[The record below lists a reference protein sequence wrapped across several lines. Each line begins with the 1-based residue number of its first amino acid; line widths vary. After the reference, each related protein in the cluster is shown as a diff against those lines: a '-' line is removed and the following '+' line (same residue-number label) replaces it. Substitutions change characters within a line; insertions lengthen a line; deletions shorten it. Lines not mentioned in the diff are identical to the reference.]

1 MIPRSRGTGATVLLG
16 SLGVAFSLLASSCA
30 PAAAPAP
37 APAAPP
43 AASAPAPAAA
53 PPRPAAPAQPSA
65 PSAAPAATPTR
76 AAGAAAT
83 PSPAS
88 RPASPAAATPKK
100 GGILTITVYSDPP
113 HYDTTVGSFSIVATA
128 GMMHAGLLR
137 YDMQDNGKMVPDLA
151 ASWDVAGDDKQ
162 YTFRLQKNAKWH
174 DGKPVT
180 ADDVKYTMEKRIK
193 PDPGGLQDTSD
204 FDAVKSIE
212 VVDANTVKVSLSQ
225 PSYSFLP
232 ALAGAQRNPILPKH
246 LLEKSKNYRKE
257 TVGAGAF
264 KFKQHAPGVVFEVE
278 RFKDYFL
285 PGLPY
290 LDGIRGALIEDA
302 GTRLAALR
310 THRVQLTTLGVG
322 GIQPTDMPIIQQVKG
337 ITVVPYATGSFFHV
351 MPNPNVKPWN
361 DIRVRRAAHL
371 AIDRTDVNKL
381 VKQGTGFVG
390 GFLLRPNEFARP
402 IEYYEK
408 LPGYR
413 LPKDQDIAEA
423 KRLMAEAGYPN
434 GFKTNVLVRR
444 SGFGPALSEVLRQ
457 QWLKIGIDA
466 TLDIQPQA
474 IEADR
479 RYAEQWDVIAYG
491 AGAGIMDPDASLGRG
506 VLNPL
511 FTFGKTDK
519 KAQELF
525 TRQGMTLDPA
535 KRKIILQELEDYMFE
550 QLPAF
555 PFFYDSGPQAVWNEV
570 KGYGVPDGIYSIHN
584 YVTVWLDQ

>member
-1 MIPRSRGTGATVLLG
+1 MKRRTQGTRSMVFLGTL
-16 SLGVAFSLLASSCA
+16 VAALALVVASCA
-30 PAAAPAP
+30 PAATPAP
-37 APAAPP
+37 APAAPQ
-43 AASAPAPAAA
+43 APAPAAA
-53 PPRPAAPAQPSA
+53 PSRPAAPAPAQPSA
-65 PSAAPAATPTR
+65 PSAAPAASPTR
-76 AAGAAAT
+76 TAAPAA
-83 PSPAS
+83 PSPA
-88 RPASPAAATPKK
+88 PQFAAPAAATPKR

-128 GMMHAGLLR
+128 GIMHAGLLR

-151 ASWDVAGDDKQ
+151 ASWDVAGDNKQ
-162 YTFRLQKNAKWH
+162 YTFHLQKNARWH

-180 ADDVKYTMEKRIK
+180 ADDVKYTLEKRIK
-193 PDPGGLQDTSD
+193 PDPGGLQDTTD

-212 VVDANTVKVSLSQ
+212 IVDASTVKVSLSQ

-232 ALAGAQRNPILPKH
+232 ALAGSQRNPILPKH
-246 LLEKSKNYRKE
+246 ILEKSKNYRKE

-264 KFKQHAPGVVFEVE
+264 KFKQHAPGVLFEVE

-322 GIQPTDMPIIQQVKG
+322 GIQPTDMPVVQQIKG
-337 ITVVPYATGSFFHV
+337 INVVPYATGSFFHT

-361 DIRVRRAAHL
+361 DIRVRRAGHL
-371 AIDRTDVNKL
+371 AIDRTEVNQL

-390 GFLLRPNEFARP
+390 GFLLRPNQFARP

-423 KRLMAEAGYPN
+423 KRLLAEAGYPN

-444 SGFGPALSEVLRQ
+444 SGFGPQLSEVLRQ

-474 IEADR
+474 VEADR

-491 AGAGIMDPDASLGRG
+491 AGAGIMDPDSSLSRG

-519 KAQELF
+519 KSQDLM
-525 TRQGMTLDPA
+525 TRQSLTLDPA
-535 KRKIILQELEDYMFE
+535 KRKVILQELEDYLFE

-570 KGYGVPDGIYSIHN
+570 KGYGIPDGIYSIHN
-584 YVTVWLDQ
+584 YVTVWLNQ

>member
-1 MIPRSRGTGATVLLG
+1 MIPRSRGTRATVILG

-43 AASAPAPAAA
+43 AASAPAPAAV

-65 PSAAPAATPTR
+65 PSAAPAATP
-76 AAGAAAT
+76 
-83 PSPAS
+83 SPAP

-162 YTFRLQKNAKWH
+162 YTFRLQKNARWH

-180 ADDVKYTMEKRIK
+180 ADDVKYTLEKRIK

-212 VVDANTVKVSLSQ
+212 IVDASTVKVSLSQ

-246 LLEKSKNYRKE
+246 ILEKSKNYRKE

-264 KFKQHAPGVVFEVE
+264 KFKQHAPGVLFEVE

-290 LDGIRGALIEDA
+290 LDGVRAALIADA
-302 GTRLAALR
+302 ATRLAALR
-310 THRVQLTTLGVG
+310 THRVQITALGAAG
-322 GIQPTDMPIIQQVKG
+322 QQPTDMPVIQQIKG
-337 ITVVPYATGSFFHV
+337 ITTYSYATGSFF
-351 MPNPNVKPWN
+351 
-361 DIRVRRAAHL
+361 
-371 AIDRTDVNKL
+371 
-381 VKQGTGFVG
+381 
-390 GFLLRPNEFARP
+390 
-402 IEYYEK
+402 
-408 LPGYR
+408 
-413 LPKDQDIAEA
+413 
-423 KRLMAEAGYPN
+423 
-434 GFKTNVLVRR
+434 
-444 SGFGPALSEVLRQ
+444 
-457 QWLKIGIDA
+457 
-466 TLDIQPQA
+466 QA
-474 IEADR
+474 
-479 RYAEQWDVIAYG
+479 
-491 AGAGIMDPDASLGRG
+491 
-506 VLNPL
+506 
-511 FTFGKTDK
+511 
-519 KAQELF
+519 
-525 TRQGMTLDPA
+525 
-535 KRKIILQELEDYMFE
+535 
-550 QLPAF
+550 
-555 PFFYDSGPQAVWNEV
+555 
-570 KGYGVPDGIYSIHN
+570 
-584 YVTVWLDQ
+584 

>member
-1 MIPRSRGTGATVLLG
+1 
-16 SLGVAFSLLASSCA
+16 
-30 PAAAPAP
+30 
-37 APAAPP
+37 
-43 AASAPAPAAA
+43 
-53 PPRPAAPAQPSA
+53 
-65 PSAAPAATPTR
+65 
-76 AAGAAAT
+76 
-83 PSPAS
+83 
-88 RPASPAAATPKK
+88 
-100 GGILTITVYSDPP
+100 
-113 HYDTTVGSFSIVATA
+113 VGSVGIVATA

-151 ASWDVAGDDKQ
+151 ASWDIAGDNKQ
-162 YTFRLQKNAKWH
+162 YTFHLQKNARWH

-180 ADDVKYTMEKRIK
+180 ADDVKYTLEKRIN

-204 FDAVKSIE
+204 FDAVTSIE
-212 VVDANTVKVSLSQ
+212 VVDASTVKISLSQ

-246 LLEKSKNYRKE
+246 ILEKSKNYRKQ

-264 KFKQHAPGVVFEVE
+264 KFKQHAPGVLFEVE
-278 RFKDYFL
+278 RFKDYFI

-322 GIQPTDMPIIQQVKG
+322 GIQPTDMPVIQQVKG
-337 ITVVPYATGSFFHV
+337 ITVVPYATGSFFHT

-371 AIDRTDVNKL
+371 ALNRTEINQL

-390 GFLLRPNEFARP
+390 GFILTPNQFARP
-402 IEYYEK
+402 AEYYAK

-423 KRLMAEAGYPN
+423 KRLLAEAGYPN
-434 GFKTNVLVRR
+434 GFKTNVLVRK
-444 SGFGPALSEVLRQ
+444 SSFIPDLSQVLRQ
-457 QWLKIGIDA
+457 QWLKIGIEA
-466 TLDIQPQA
+466 TLDIQPVA
-474 IEADR
+474 VEADR
-479 RYAEQWDVIAYG
+479 RYTEQWDVLSYG
-491 AGAGIMDPDASLGRG
+491 SGSGIMDPDSSLSRG

-511 FTFGKTDK
+511 FTFGRIDK
-519 KAQELF
+519 KAMELF
-525 TRQGMTLDPA
+525 RLQSQTLDPA
-535 KRKIILQELEDYMFE
+535 KRKAVLWELEDYLFE
-550 QLPAF
+550 QLPTF
-555 PFFYDSGPQAVWNEV
+555 PYFYDGGPMALWNEV
-570 KGYGVPDGIYSIHN
+570 KGYGVPDGIYSIYN